1 MSASLMF
8 PLLLIW
14 LHILAAVTWIG
25 GMMFLSFVLVPLVR
39 KRSAT
44 PEFMLIFRSAAQ
56 RFRIVVWLAIVTL
69 LSTGPMLLHGRGI
82 STIDMTQWPPIL
94 LVKAGL
100 VVVLLLVTFVH
111 DLLLGPLASRSS
123 AIPACAQTA
132 WGQILL
138 RTSRWVPRL
147 ALAVAL
153 GVLLVAVVLVRS

>member
-1 MSASLMF
+1 MLSL
-8 PLLLIW
+8 LVIW
-14 LHILAAVTWIG
+14 LHILAAVAWIG

-39 KRSAT
+39 KRSGT
-44 PEFMLIFRSAAQ
+44 PEFMSIFRSAAQ

-69 LSTGPMLLHGRGI
+69 LGTGPMLLHGRGI

-100 VVVLLLVTFVH
+100 VVVLLLVTIVH

-123 AIPACAQTA
+123 TMPACTQTA
-132 WGQILL
+132 WGQVLL